1 MKISNVA
8 RLIFSLAI
16 ISAIAVLVRAESSN
30 RRTTAPQ
37 KPRSAQAIRIFDQN
51 GLPAVSGMPSGGQTF
66 DVAVGQTGFTF
77 DPDELN
83 ISVGDTVRW
92 TWFSNNHS
100 VTSGSCDAADSQFC
114 SPDYV
119 NCADG
124 ILSNTGTGYEH
135 AFSEAGAFSYLFG

>member
-92 TWFSNNHS
+92 TWFSNGHS
-100 VTSGSCDAADSQFC
+100 VTSGDSASCTADGQFC
-114 SPDYV
+114 SPDNM
-119 NCADG
+119 NCDQG
-124 ILSNTGTGYEH
+124 ILSNNG
-135 AFSEAGAFSYLFG
+135 